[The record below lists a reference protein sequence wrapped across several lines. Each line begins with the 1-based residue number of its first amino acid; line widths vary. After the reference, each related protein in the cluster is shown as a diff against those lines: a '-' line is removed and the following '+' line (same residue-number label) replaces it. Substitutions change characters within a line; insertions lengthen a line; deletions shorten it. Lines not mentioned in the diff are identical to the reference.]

1 MLPSNLCAHGCKEA
15 QMVGNRRMMGCKVL
29 VRWAPGTSWAFLLSL
44 MHLIPGNVRK
54 NRPGP
59 WSAWIP
65 LLIWGSA
72 ELMRQVQHPAH
83 QSDPS
88 ICPHRLHLHHH
99 LSPIEVVTLLVHH
112 QPLWLLLQRAQG
124 RQLVPRH
131 IHGKVLSRSPLAL
144 LSTQGALYAILLIQ
158 TRGLR
163 SYQAQSKE
171 GLKL

>member
-1 MLPSNLCAHGCKEA
+1 MAVKKLKWCA
-15 QMVGNRRMMGCKVL
+15 MGVWWG

-88 ICPHRLHLHHH
+88 ICPHCQHHYDHGHQQQRHHHHHGHQHKVCKSLILSPNPNQSRSSWNAEEQWDSRLHRT
-99 LSPIEVVTLLVHH
+99 PIQPIKNQHNQHMWEHPIH
-112 QPLWLLLQRAQG
+112 QESA
-124 RQLVPRH
+124 
-131 IHGKVLSRSPLAL
+131 
-144 LSTQGALYAILLIQ
+144 
-158 TRGLR
+158 
-163 SYQAQSKE
+163 
-171 GLKL
+171 